1 MNDETTAH
9 AVKAPFEPPR
19 LVAIELVAEEVL
31 GNACKLDIQVS
42 LNDSKPCAITVCAAR
57 GS

>member
-1 MNDETTAH
+1 MKDET
-9 AVKAPFEPPR
+9 VKRGARAPFEPPR
-19 LVAIELVAEEVL
+19 LIAIELVAEEVL

>member
-1 MNDETTAH
+1 MKDTTVQTGAR
-9 AVKAPFEPPR
+9 ARFEPPR
-19 LVAIELVAEEVL
+19 LVVIELVAEEVL
-31 GNACKLDIQVS
+31 GNACKLDVQIS